1 MVVVEPVDA
10 LWSDWDAGW
19 WARGR
24 GCGDGLVSADEALAC
39 AVGRRLTDD
48 EVGLARILDQL
59 YSSEI
64 NVRVTRTA
72 AGWLG
77 EIGDERNGFTATS
90 PLVPVRVLLDWLTS
104 AACRAFP
111 GSEYARRFASS

>member
-1 MVVVEPVDA
+1 MVVEPSDA
-10 LWSDWDAGW
+10 MWSDWDAGW
-19 WARGR
+19 WVRGR
-24 GCGDGLVSADEALAC
+24 GCEDGLVSAEEALAC

-48 EVGLARILDQL
+48 EAALARTLDQL

-72 AGWLG
+72 AGWIG
-77 EIGDERNGFTATS
+77 YVGDERNSFAATNAA
-90 PLVPVRVLLDWLTS
+90 VPARVLLDWLTS

-111 GSEYARRFASS
+111 GSEYARRFASR